1 LPETRQDDRASYKAT
16 EMIALGTNDRK
27 RIAGFR
33 YTFKGDEDVGKLI
46 RDLPSISA
54 TVSSQV
60 MKFVCFLHLY
70 SLV

>member
-33 YTFKGDEDVGKLI
+33 YTFKGDEDG
-46 RDLPSISA
+46 SA
-54 TVSSQV
+54 S
-60 MKFVCFLHLY
+60 
-70 SLV
+70 